1 MKTMRPFIARR
12 AGFTLA
18 ALAVVACGRKPQPQ
32 LPVAEPATPPPA
44 SPVQPSAEDEARRA
58 REREEA
64 RLREEIARLRS
75 SLEQMVFFDYD
86 RAEVRLDSRGTLD
99 AKVPILRERPDI
111 RLRIEG
117 HADERGSAEY
127 NLALGLRRAQNVRTY
142 IANFGIDASRI
153 DVVTIGEER
162 PLSTGTDEAS
172 YARNRRAEFRIMA
185 GLATASPD
193 TQR

>member
-1 MKTMRPFIARR
+1 MRLFIPWSAVL
-12 AGFTLA
+12 TLT
-18 ALAVVACGRKPQPQ
+18 ALGLSACGRKPQPQ
-32 LPVAEPATPPPA
+32 LPVVEPPTPPPA

-75 SLEQMVFFDYD
+75 TLEQMVFFDYD
-86 RAEVRLDSRGTLD
+86 RAEVRLDSRSALD

-142 IANFGIDASRI
+142 IANFGIEASRI

>member
-1 MKTMRPFIARR
+1 MLMSKVRT
-12 AGFTLA
+12 AGFTVVTV
-18 ALAVVACGRKPQPQ
+18 ALLACGRKPQAQ
-32 LPVAEPATPPPA
+32 LPVPEPNTPTPATP
-44 SPVQPSAEDEARRA
+44 VQTTNDDEARRA

-75 SLEQMVFFDYD
+75 TLEQMVFFDYD
-86 RAEVRLDSRGTLD
+86 RSEVRADVRSILD
-99 AKVPILRERPDI
+99 AKVPILRDRPDI

-127 NLALGLRRAQNVRTY
+127 NLALGLRRAQYVRAY
-142 IANFGIDASRI
+142 IANFGIDAARI

-172 YARNRRAEFRIMA
+172 YGRNRRAEFRIMA
-185 GLATASPD
+185 GLATAEPAA
-193 TQR
+193 QR

>member
-1 MKTMRPFIARR
+1 MRPFIARG
-12 AGFTLA
+12 AGITLT
-18 ALAVVACGRKPQPQ
+18 ALALFACGRKPQPQ
-32 LPVAEPATPPPA
+32 LPVAEPTTPPPA

-58 REREEA
+58 REREEE
-64 RLREEIARLRS
+64 RLRAEIARLRS
-75 SLEQMVFFDYD
+75 ALEQMVFFDYD
-86 RAEVRLDSRGTLD
+86 RAEVRLDSRSTLD

-142 IANFGIDASRI
+142 LANFGIDVSRI

-162 PLSTGTDEAS
+162 PLSTGNDEAA